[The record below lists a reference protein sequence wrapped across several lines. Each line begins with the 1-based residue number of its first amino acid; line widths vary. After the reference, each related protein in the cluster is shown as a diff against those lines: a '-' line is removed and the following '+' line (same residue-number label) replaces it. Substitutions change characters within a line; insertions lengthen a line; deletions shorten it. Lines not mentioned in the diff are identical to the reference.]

1 MSEEVKENKA
11 AAKAK
16 VLAEVVDPTPYKQH
30 DNDTGSAD
38 FQIAVLTGRIRE
50 LTEHLKSHKKD
61 HSSRRGLLKMV
72 AKRRKLLDYLRAQS
86 EERYQACLKGLALRR

>member
-1 MSEEVKENKA
+1 MSEEVKDNKA

-50 LTEHLKSHKKD
+50 LTEHLKSHNKD